1 MSDDPETTQKTAELR
16 AEIEQ
21 TREQLGDTVEAL
33 AAKADVTGRSKAKI
47 AELQATAMAKAD
59 TAVAAL
65 PEPAAAPIRRGV
77 GVVIAHPAMTVGA
90 LAGSALLVRGIVKRR
105 NR

>member
-1 MSDDPETTQKTAELR
+1 MSDDTKTSEELR
-16 AEIEQ
+16 AEIER

-33 AAKADVTGRSKAKI
+33 TAKTDLTGRGKAKV

-59 TAVAAL
+59 TAVSAL
-65 PEPAAAPIRRGV
+65 PESAAAPIRRGV
-77 GVVIAHPAMTVGA
+77 GVAIAHPAMTVGA